1 MQELIKETDK
11 GRGEREKQ
19 LVKYREKATTYKSK
33 LRLALQNVQTLAQRI
48 ARYELQMGPE
58 REQNHLGGTPVV
70 ISNGIISAS
79 GKNLG
84 GGNSMEDI
92 DRLMRRMQDEDELR
106 DEI

>member
-1 MQELIKETDK
+1 
-11 GRGEREKQ
+11 
-19 LVKYREKATTYKSK
+19 
-33 LRLALQNVQTLAQRI
+33 
-48 ARYELQMGPE
+48 MGPE

-70 ISNGIISAS
+70 ISNGVISAS